1 MLNLPQALTLAPPQ
15 VPHLSETAS
24 RWAPSSPIKPST
36 VATETELSMLNKE
49 AYAVQQLMI
58 QAPKGSP
65 EKKLLKK
72 QVRPATLVSLTQS

>member
-1 MLNLPQALTLAPPQ
+1 
-15 VPHLSETAS
+15 
-24 RWAPSSPIKPST
+24 

-72 QVRPATLVSLTQS
+72 QVRPANPSLFDAVLSQPLD